1 MWSCA
6 TDDVRNR
13 LPLTIF
19 CPLALQTE
27 LLDGNTSLLQE
38 KVSVLS
44 EQLDRYKAAELEQQQ
59 ETERLLSSQ
68 KSLFESHLA
77 QEQRS
82 SEEARHKIAQECSQ
96 KISQEHSRKMQEADE
111 SREKET
117 KRLERLLD
125 EERGSRE
132 EEAVRMSGL
141 LEEERV
147 AREEEASRYGMH
159 TNIYRYLYT
168 RSI

>member
-1 MWSCA
+1 
-6 TDDVRNR
+6 
-13 LPLTIF
+13 
-19 CPLALQTE
+19 
-27 LLDGNTSLLQE
+27 
-38 KVSVLS
+38 
-44 EQLDRYKAAELEQQQ
+44 
-59 ETERLLSSQ
+59 
-68 KSLFESHLA
+68 
-77 QEQRS
+77 
-82 SEEARHKIAQECSQ
+82 
-96 KISQEHSRKMQEADE
+96 MQEADE

-168 RSI
+168 ISI